1 MNVFVVMADG
11 TVRTPSLTGVILE
24 GGTRSAICRLL
35 RAQGTEVREERIAL
49 ADLVSGVEDGSVA
62 EVFACGTAAVV
73 TPIGRLAG
81 DGFDVEIPTGPVT
94 EKAYKD
100 LTDIQMGR
108 AEDPFG
114 WTYRIC

>member
-1 MNVFVVMADG
+1 MHAVTRPLAPAFRPAFRPG
-11 TVRTPSLTGVILE
+11 RRTGL
-24 GGTRSAICRLL
+24 CRLL
-35 RAQGTEVREERIAL
+35 RAQGTEAREERKAL
-49 ADLVSGVEDGSVA
+49 SDLVAGVEDGSVA

-81 DGFDVEIPTGPVT
+81 EGFDVEIPTGPVT

-108 AEDPFG
+108 VEDPFG